1 MDARAWIGGAHRLA
15 RRFFC
20 VVDSSVRAPPPKGV
34 VCSSFPRSGLVEGYD
49 GRACVAN
56 STGLLFSFSSAFAR
70 QRPAVAAWRK
80 FAKGA
85 QGPVAQWIRHRPTEP
100 GIAGLSPAGV
110 ICASHPLHARPAWRL
125 PRVFWSCGKSAGD
138 VSATNRSQ
146 KNTVPLHKC
155 EPRHKRP
162 YLCD

>member
-1 MDARAWIGGAHRLA
+1 MIRACGR
-15 RRFFC
+15 
-20 VVDSSVRAPPPKGV
+20 PPPKGV

-100 GIAGLSPAGV
+100 GIAGSSPAGV

-138 VSATNRSQ
+138 VSATNRSHGPCGLMDKALVFGTKDCRLESCQ
-146 KNTVPLHKC
+146 GQHISLAHTRAV
-155 EPRHKRP
+155 
-162 YLCD
+162 